1 MFKLNISMYEIKIYV
16 ITLKNI
22 EDYIKTEN
30 YKNLAKITNRIIL
43 NKGVLLNKEQ
53 SDKYL
58 LYAKSAI
65 GISLAHINVWKK
77 IRKNKSQ
84 KNEVLIN
91 NFSII
96 LEDDAILNIDYTEF
110 NDEITKIINN
120 YDFDIYKIHSDFNN
134 GFTSMAAYII
144 NNKSIDKIINNHNII
159 LGHLDFDLY
168 VLKLL
173 NKIKLL
179 THKKNLFITDEN
191 ESTNRKDNYKVLRL
205 FDNIKLSN
213 RCDKNLRHFLTFKVF
228 RIFNYEI
235 IVFEL
240 LLLVLLI
247 ISIIFKLKYLFL
259 IIIILLI
266 L

>member
-1 MFKLNISMYEIKIYV
+1 MYKIKIYV
-16 ITLKNI
+16 ITLKNK
-22 EDYIKTEN
+22 EEYIKTQN
-30 YKNLAKITNRIIL
+30 YKNLCKITNKIIL
-43 NKGVLLNKEQ
+43 SKGVLLNKEQ

-58 LYAKSAI
+58 LYAKSSI

-77 IRKNKSQ
+77 ITKSQ
-84 KNEVLIN
+84 TLEKETQETQEC

-96 LEDDAILNIDYTEF
+96 LEDDTLLNIDYNEF
-110 NDEITKIINN
+110 HNEINIILDN
-120 YDFDIYKIHSDFNN
+120 YNFDIYKIHSDFNN

-144 NNKSIDKIINNHNII
+144 NNKYIDKIINNHKII

-179 THKKNLFITDEN
+179 THKENLFITDEN
-191 ESTNRKDNYKVLRL
+191 ESSNRKNNYNILKLL
-205 FDNIKLSN
+205 DNIKLTD

-228 RIFNYEI
+228 RILNYET

-240 LLLVLLI
+240 LLFVLLI
-247 ISIIFKLKYLFL
+247 ISIIFKLKYLFF

>member
-1 MFKLNISMYEIKIYV
+1 MYKIQIFVIS
-16 ITLKNI
+16 LKNR
-22 EDYIKTEN
+22 EEYIKTEN
-30 YKNLAKITNRIIL
+30 YKNLSKVTKKIIL
-43 NKGVLLNKEQ
+43 SKGVLLNKEQ

-77 IRKNKSQ
+77 IRKSKLSKNK
-84 KNEVLIN
+84 ELIN
-91 NFSII
+91 DFSII
-96 LEDDAILNIDYTEF
+96 LEDDALLNIDYNEF
-110 NDEITKIINN
+110 INEINKIINN
-120 YDFDIYKIHSDFNN
+120 YNFDIYKIHSDFNN
-134 GFTSMAAYII
+134 GFTSTAAYII
-144 NNKSIDKIINNHNII
+144 NNKTIDKIINNHKII

-168 VLKLL
+168 LLKLL

-179 THKKNLFITDEN
+179 THKENLFITDEN
-191 ESTNRKDNYKVLRL
+191 ESTNRKDNYNILRL
-205 FDNIKLSN
+205 LDNIKLSE

-228 RIFNYEI
+228 RIFNYET

-240 LLLVLLI
+240 LLFVLLI
-247 ISIIFKLKYLFL
+247 ISIIFKLKYFFL

>member
-1 MFKLNISMYEIKIYV
+1 MFKIQIYV
-16 ITLKNI
+16 ITLKNK
-22 EDYIKTEN
+22 EDYIKTDN
-30 YKNLAKITNRIIL
+30 YKNLSKITNKIIL
-43 NKGVLLNKEQ
+43 SKGVLLNKEQ

-77 IRKNKSQ
+77 IRKNKSS
-84 KNEVLIN
+84 KNKEIIN
-91 NFSII
+91 DFSII
-96 LEDDAILNIDYTEF
+96 LEDDTLLNIDHNKF
-110 NDEITKIINN
+110 NNEITKIINN
-120 YDFDIYKIHSDFNN
+120 YNFDIYKIHSDFNN

-144 NNKSIDKIINNHNII
+144 NNKSIDKIINNHRII

-168 VLKLL
+168 LLKLL
-173 NKIKLL
+173 SKIKLL
-179 THKKNLFITDEN
+179 THKENLFITDEN
-191 ESTNRKDNYKVLRL
+191 ESTNRKDNYNILRL
-205 FDNIKLSN
+205 LDNIKLSD

-228 RIFNYEI
+228 RILNYET

-240 LLLVLLI
+240 LLFVLLI
-247 ISIIFKLKYLFL
+247 VSIIFKLKYLFF

>member
-1 MFKLNISMYEIKIYV
+1 MYKIQIFV
-16 ITLKNI
+16 ITLKNK
-22 EDYIKTEN
+22 EEYIKSEN
-30 YKNLAKITNRIIL
+30 YKNLSKVTNKIVL
-43 NKGVLLNKEQ
+43 SKGVLLNKEQ

-58 LYAKSAI
+58 LYAKSSI

-77 IRKNKSQ
+77 IRKSNLKRNKT
-84 KNEVLIN
+84 EIN
-91 NFSII
+91 DFSII
-96 LEDDAILNIDYTEF
+96 LEDDALLNIDHNEF
-110 NDEITKIINN
+110 NNEINKIINN

-144 NNKSIDKIINNHNII
+144 NNKSIDKIINNHKII

-168 VLKLL
+168 LLKLL

-179 THKKNLFITDEN
+179 THRENLFITDEN
-191 ESTNRKDNYKVLRL
+191 ESTNRKDNYNILRL
-205 FDNIKLSN
+205 LDNIELSE

-228 RIFNYEI
+228 RIFNYET
-235 IVFEL
+235 IVFEIL
-240 LLLVLLI
+240 LFVLLI
-247 ISIIFKLKYLFL
+247 ISIILKLKYLFF

>member
-1 MFKLNISMYEIKIYV
+1 MFKIQIYV
-16 ITLKNI
+16 ITLKNK
-22 EDYIKTEN
+22 EDYIKTDN
-30 YKNLAKITNRIIL
+30 YKNLSKITNKIIL
-43 NKGVLLNKEQ
+43 SKGVLLNKEQ

-77 IRKNKSQ
+77 IRKNKSS
-84 KNEVLIN
+84 KNKEIIN
-91 NFSII
+91 DFSII
-96 LEDDAILNIDYTEF
+96 LEDDTLLNIDHNKF
-110 NDEITKIINN
+110 NNEINKIIEN
-120 YDFDIYKIHSDFNN
+120 YNFDIYKIHSDFNS

-144 NNKSIDKIINNHNII
+144 NNKSIDKIINNHKII

-168 VLKLL
+168 LLKLL

-179 THKKNLFITDEN
+179 THKENLFITDEN
-191 ESTNRKDNYKVLRL
+191 ESTNRKDNYNILRL
-205 FDNIKLSN
+205 LDNIKLSE

-228 RIFNYEI
+228 RIFNYET
-235 IVFEL
+235 IVFEIL
-240 LLLVLLI
+240 LFVLLI
-247 ISIIFKLKYLFL
+247 ISIIFKLKYLFF

>member
-1 MFKLNISMYEIKIYV
+1 MFKIQIYV
-16 ITLKNI
+16 ITLKNK
-22 EDYIKTEN
+22 EDYIKTDN
-30 YKNLAKITNRIIL
+30 YKNLSKITNKIIL
-43 NKGVLLNKEQ
+43 SKGVLLNKEQ

-77 IRKNKSQ
+77 IRKNQSS
-84 KNEVLIN
+84 KNEELIN
-91 NFSII
+91 DFSII
-96 LEDDAILNIDYTEF
+96 LEDDTLLNIDYNEF
-110 NDEITKIINN
+110 INEINKIIQN
-120 YDFDIYKIHSDFNN
+120 YNFDIYKIHSDFNN

-144 NNKSIDKIINNHNII
+144 NNKSIDKIINNHRII

-168 VLKLL
+168 LLKLL

-179 THKKNLFITDEN
+179 THKENLFITDEN
-191 ESTNRKDNYKVLRL
+191 ESTNRKDNYNILRL
-205 FDNIKLSN
+205 LDNIKLSE

-228 RIFNYEI
+228 RILNYET

-240 LLLVLLI
+240 LLFVLLI
-247 ISIIFKLKYLFL
+247 ISIIFKLKYLFF

>member
-1 MFKLNISMYEIKIYV
+1 MYKIQIFV
-16 ITLKNI
+16 ITLKNK
-22 EDYIKTEN
+22 EEYIKSEN
-30 YKNLAKITNRIIL
+30 YKNLSKVTNKIIL
-43 NKGVLLNKEQ
+43 SKGVILNKEQ

-77 IRKNKSQ
+77 IRKSNLKRNKA
-84 KNEVLIN
+84 EIN
-91 NFSII
+91 DFSII
-96 LEDDAILNIDYTEF
+96 LEDDALLNIDDNEF
-110 NDEITKIINN
+110 NNEINKIINN
-120 YDFDIYKIHSDFNN
+120 YDYDIYKIHSDFNN

-144 NNKSIDKIINNHNII
+144 NNKSIDKIINNHKII

-168 VLKLL
+168 LLKLL

-179 THKKNLFITDEN
+179 THKENLFVTDEN
-191 ESTNRKDNYKVLRL
+191 VSTNRKNNYNILRL
-205 FDNIKLSN
+205 LDNIKLSE

-228 RIFNYEI
+228 RIFNYET
-235 IVFEL
+235 IVFEIL
-240 LLLVLLI
+240 LFVLLI
-247 ISIIFKLKYLFL
+247 ISIIFKLKYLFF

>member
-1 MFKLNISMYEIKIYV
+1 MYKIQIYV
-16 ITLKNI
+16 ITLKNK
-22 EDYIKTEN
+22 EDYNKTEN
-30 YKNLAKITNRIIL
+30 YKNLAKITNNINL
-43 NKGVLLNKEQ
+43 SKGVLLNKEQ

-65 GISLAHINVWKK
+65 GISLAHIKVWKK
-77 IRKNKSQ
+77 IRKNKS
-84 KNEVLIN
+84 LIN
-91 NFSII
+91 DFSII
-96 LEDDAILNIDYTEF
+96 LEDDTSLNIEHTEF
-110 NDEITKIINN
+110 NNEINKIINN

-191 ESTNRKDNYKVLRL
+191 ESTNRKDNYKVLTL
-205 FDNIKLSN
+205 FDNIKLSK

-240 LLLVLLI
+240 LLFVLLI
-247 ISIIFKLKYLFL
+247 ISIIFKLKYLFF

-266 L
+266 I

>member
-1 MFKLNISMYEIKIYV
+1 MYKIQIFV
-16 ITLKNI
+16 ITLKNK
-22 EDYIKTEN
+22 EDYIKSEN
-30 YKNLAKITNRIIL
+30 YKNLSKVTNKIIL
-43 NKGVLLNKEQ
+43 SKGVLLNKEQ

-77 IRKNKSQ
+77 IRKNKA
-84 KNEVLIN
+84 EIN

-96 LEDDAILNIDYTEF
+96 LEDDALLNIDHNEF
-110 NDEITKIINN
+110 NNEINKIINN

-134 GFTSMAAYII
+134 GFSSMAAYII
-144 NNKSIDKIINNHNII
+144 NNKSIDKIINNHKII

-168 VLKLL
+168 LLKLL

-179 THKKNLFITDEN
+179 THKENLFITDEN
-191 ESTNRKDNYKVLRL
+191 ESTNRKDNYNILRL
-205 FDNIKLSN
+205 LDNIKLSE

-228 RIFNYEI
+228 RIFNYET
-235 IVFEL
+235 IVFEIL
-240 LLLVLLI
+240 LFVLLI
-247 ISIIFKLKYLFL
+247 ISIIFKLKYLFF

>member
-1 MFKLNISMYEIKIYV
+1 MYKIQIFV
-16 ITLKNI
+16 ITLKNKD
-22 EDYIKTEN
+22 EYIKSEN
-30 YKNLAKITNRIIL
+30 YKNLSKVTNKIVL
-43 NKGVLLNKEQ
+43 SKGVLLNKEQ

-77 IRKNKSQ
+77 IRKSNLKKTKAQ
-84 KNEVLIN
+84 IN
-91 NFSII
+91 DFSII
-96 LEDDAILNIDYTEF
+96 LEDDALLNINHNEF
-110 NDEITKIINN
+110 NNEINKIINN

-144 NNKSIDKIINNHNII
+144 NNKSINKIINNHKII

-168 VLKLL
+168 LLKLL

-179 THKKNLFITDEN
+179 THKENLFITDEN
-191 ESTNRKDNYKVLRL
+191 ESTNRKDNYNILRL
-205 FDNIKLSN
+205 LDNIKLSE

-228 RIFNYEI
+228 RIFNYET
-235 IVFEL
+235 IVFEIL
-240 LLLVLLI
+240 LFVLLI
-247 ISIIFKLKYLFL
+247 ISIIFKLKYLFF

>member
-1 MFKLNISMYEIKIYV
+1 MYKIQIFV
-16 ITLKNI
+16 ITLQNK
-22 EDYIKTEN
+22 EEYIKSEN
-30 YKNLAKITNRIIL
+30 YKNLSKVTNKIIL
-43 NKGVLLNKEQ
+43 SKGVILNKEQ

-77 IRKNKSQ
+77 IRKSNLKRNKV
-84 KNEVLIN
+84 EIN
-91 NFSII
+91 DFSII
-96 LEDDAILNIDYTEF
+96 LEDDALLNIDDNEF
-110 NDEITKIINN
+110 NNEINKIINN

-144 NNKSIDKIINNHNII
+144 NNKSIDKIINNHKII

-168 VLKLL
+168 LLKLL

-179 THKKNLFITDEN
+179 THKENLFVTDEN
-191 ESTNRKDNYKVLRL
+191 VSTNRKNNYNILRL
-205 FDNIKLSN
+205 LDNIKLSK

-228 RIFNYEI
+228 RIFNYET
-235 IVFEL
+235 IVFEIL
-240 LLLVLLI
+240 LFVLLI
-247 ISIIFKLKYLFL
+247 ISIIFKLKYLFF

>member
-1 MFKLNISMYEIKIYV
+1 MFKIQIYV
-16 ITLKNI
+16 ITLKNK
-22 EDYIKTEN
+22 EDYIKTDN
-30 YKNLAKITNRIIL
+30 YKNLSKITNKIIL
-43 NKGVLLNKEQ
+43 SKGVLLNKEQ

-77 IRKNKSQ
+77 IRKNKSS
-84 KNEVLIN
+84 KNKELIN
-91 NFSII
+91 DFSII
-96 LEDDAILNIDYTEF
+96 LEDDTLLNIDYNKF
-110 NDEITKIINN
+110 NNEITKIINN
-120 YDFDIYKIHSDFNN
+120 YNFDIYKIHSDFNS
-134 GFTSMAAYII
+134 GFTSTAAYII
-144 NNKSIDKIINNHNII
+144 NNKSIDKIINNHKII

-179 THKKNLFITDEN
+179 THKENLFITDEN
-191 ESTNRKDNYKVLRL
+191 ESTNRKDNYNILRL
-205 FDNIKLSN
+205 LDNIKLSD

-228 RIFNYEI
+228 RIFNYET

-240 LLLVLLI
+240 LLFVLLI
-247 ISIIFKLKYLFL
+247 ISIIFKIKYLFF

>member
-1 MFKLNISMYEIKIYV
+1 MFKIQIYV
-16 ITLKNI
+16 ITLKNK
-22 EDYIKTEN
+22 EDYIKTDN
-30 YKNLAKITNRIIL
+30 YKNLSKITNKIIL
-43 NKGVLLNKEQ
+43 SKGVLLNKEQ

-77 IRKNKSQ
+77 IRKNKSS
-84 KNEVLIN
+84 KNEALIN
-91 NFSII
+91 DFSII
-96 LEDDAILNIDYTEF
+96 LEDDALLNINHNEF
-110 NDEITKIINN
+110 SNEINKIIQN
-120 YDFDIYKIHSDFNN
+120 YNFDIYKIHSDFNN

-144 NNKSIDKIINNHNII
+144 NNKSIDKIINNHRII

-168 VLKLL
+168 LLKLL
-173 NKIKLL
+173 SKIKLL
-179 THKKNLFITDEN
+179 THKENLFITDEN
-191 ESTNRKDNYKVLRL
+191 ESTNRKDNYNILRL
-205 FDNIKLSN
+205 LDNIKLSD

-228 RIFNYEI
+228 RILNYET

-240 LLLVLLI
+240 LLFVLLI
-247 ISIIFKLKYLFL
+247 VSIIFKLKYLFF

>member
-1 MFKLNISMYEIKIYV
+1 MFKIQIYV
-16 ITLKNI
+16 ITLKNK
-22 EDYIKTEN
+22 EDYIKTDN
-30 YKNLAKITNRIIL
+30 YKNLSKITNKIIL
-43 NKGVLLNKEQ
+43 SKGVLLNKEQ

-77 IRKNKSQ
+77 IRKNQSS
-84 KNEVLIN
+84 KNEELIN
-91 NFSII
+91 DFSII
-96 LEDDAILNIDYTEF
+96 LEDDTLLNIDYNEF
-110 NDEITKIINN
+110 INEINKIIQN
-120 YDFDIYKIHSDFNN
+120 YNFDIYKIHSDFNN

-144 NNKSIDKIINNHNII
+144 NNKSIDKIINNHKII

-168 VLKLL
+168 ILKLL
-173 NKIKLL
+173 NKIKVL
-179 THKKNLFITDEN
+179 THKENLFITDEN
-191 ESTNRKDNYKVLRL
+191 ESSNRKDNYNILRL
-205 FDNIKLSN
+205 LDNIKLSD

-228 RIFNYEI
+228 RILNYET

-240 LLLVLLI
+240 LLFVLLI
-247 ISIIFKLKYLFL
+247 ISIIFKLKYLFF

>member
-1 MFKLNISMYEIKIYV
+1 MYKIKIYV
-16 ITLKNI
+16 ITLKNK

-30 YKNLAKITNRIIL
+30 YKNLAKVTNKIIL
-43 NKGVLLNKEQ
+43 SKGVLLNKEQ

-77 IRKNKSQ
+77 IRKNNVSKIEASESKGEAPKSD
-84 KNEVLIN
+84 
-91 NFSII
+91 FSII
-96 LEDDAILNIDYTEF
+96 LEDDTLLNIDNSKF
-110 NDEITKIINN
+110 NNQINKIINN

-144 NNKSIDKIINNHNII
+144 NNKSIDKIINNHKIT

-168 VLKLL
+168 ILKLL
-173 NKIKLL
+173 NKIKVL
-179 THKKNLFITDEN
+179 THKENLFITDEN
-191 ESTNRKDNYKVLRL
+191 ESTNRKDNYNILRL
-205 FDNIKLSN
+205 LDNIKLSD

-228 RIFNYEI
+228 RIFNYET

-240 LLLVLLI
+240 LLFVLLI
-247 ISIIFKLKYLFL
+247 ISIILKLKYLFF

>member
-1 MFKLNISMYEIKIYV
+1 MYKIQIYV
-16 ITLKNI
+16 ITLKNK

-30 YKNLAKITNRIIL
+30 YKNLCKITNKIIL
-43 NKGVLLNKEQ
+43 SKGVLLNKKQ
-53 SDKYL
+53 SEKYI
-58 LYAKSAI
+58 LYAKSSI
-65 GISLAHINVWKK
+65 GISLAHINAWKK
-77 IRKNKSQ
+77 ITKRQ
-84 KNEVLIN
+84 KLEREVQEC

-96 LEDDAILNIDYTEF
+96 LEDDTLLNIDIKEF
-110 NDEITKIINN
+110 NNEIKKIIDN
-120 YDFDIYKIHSDFNN
+120 YTFDIYKIHSDFNN

-144 NNKSIDKIINNHNII
+144 NNESINKIINNHKII

-179 THKKNLFITDEN
+179 THKENLFITDEN
-191 ESTNRKDNYKVLRL
+191 ESSNRKNNYNILKLL
-205 FDNIKLSN
+205 DNIKLSD

-228 RIFNYEI
+228 RIFNYET

-240 LLLVLLI
+240 LLFVILI
-247 ISIIFKLKYLFL
+247 ISIIFKLKYLFF